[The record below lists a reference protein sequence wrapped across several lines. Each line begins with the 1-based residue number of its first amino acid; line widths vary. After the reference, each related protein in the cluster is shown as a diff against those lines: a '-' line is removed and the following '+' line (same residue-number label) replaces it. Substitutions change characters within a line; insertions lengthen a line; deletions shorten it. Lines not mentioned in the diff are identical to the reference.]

1 MQCNPRQAAEISKWI
16 QSGDIP
22 SGITYQEELLVTTE
36 TITDEIIEKWGI
48 NDDPGKG
55 VITR

>member
-16 QSGDIP
+16 MSGNIP
-22 SGITYQEELLVTTE
+22 SGVVYQEELLLTTA
-36 TITDEIIEKWGI
+36 TITDELIEKWGI
-48 NDDPGKG
+48 NADPGKG